1 MGPREGAF
9 GRYHSQ
15 NRFWYAK
22 KKKILKARDKQ
33 FSSCGKSLGEFRRL
47 IGKVGFVTS

>member
-1 MGPREGAF
+1 MEDIIHRIDSGM
-9 GRYHSQ
+9 Q
-15 NRFWYAK
+15 K

>member
-1 MGPREGAF
+1 MEDIIHRIDSGM
-9 GRYHSQ
+9 Q
-15 NRFWYAK
+15 